1 MASIL
6 SNIRSTLSGRSSTLA
21 IEDSKT
27 KGNDDSV
34 PTTIIQSTKPLVLPS
49 MTDDTKSTASNTLSS
64 SSFGL
69 PKTADSDEES
79 EESDED
85 DLNELVRTQQKNQHM
100 LVSVAFK
107 EKRIAEAKAS
117 NATDEVKRLEKEVEI
132 MVEERTSL
140 LNGLKDIKQVKEMTE
155 TVLDKQNEISEK
167 QTILQETFDANAA
180 SQTKQ
185 MEDGFEGTAKS
196 SEMKIVDEKQDALAA
211 EQKKVSFRRCY
222 CYFHV
227 LIDSFFNV

>member
-69 PKTADSDEES
+69 PKPADSD

-85 DLNELVRTQQKNQHM
+85 DLNELVRTEQKNRSF
-100 LVSVAFK
+100 LLSIASN

-117 NATDEVKRLEKEVEI
+117 KATDEVARLEKEREK
-132 MVEERTSL
+132 MLEERNSL
-140 LNGLKDIKQVKEMTE
+140 LNGLKDLEQVKAMTE
-155 TVLDKQNEISEK
+155 TVLDKQNDISEK
-167 QTILQETFDANAA
+167 QTILQETVDANAA

-185 MEDGFEGTAKS
+185 MEDGFEATAKS

-211 EQKKVSFRRCY
+211 EQKKVSFRRRCCSTY
-222 CYFHV
+222 
-227 LIDSFFNV
+227 